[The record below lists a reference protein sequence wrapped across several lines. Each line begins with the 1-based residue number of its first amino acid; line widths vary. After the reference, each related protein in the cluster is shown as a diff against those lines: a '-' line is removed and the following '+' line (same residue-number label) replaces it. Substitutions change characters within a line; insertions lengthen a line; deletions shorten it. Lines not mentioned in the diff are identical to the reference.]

1 MLLHTQPQVIYQR
14 RMNQGTVSLSMK
26 ALLRPLIIPDS
37 VSDKDVL
44 VESAHNSHHQ
54 CAPLNA
60 DCLLSPVNP
69 TAWKGA
75 SPRARFGLDIGGTLC
90 KVVFFEPF
98 DNLESTT
105 PLSRGFEFCSG
116 VLSRK
121 TASDV
126 EKNHGDNFANTQT
139 SSEEC
144 CCILKSMGF
153 AEDIEEP
160 GEQSLFKTSPC
171 GSGVGCRSQQG
182 CMSVVDE
189 DYVTPCVSSVSRA
202 VLRND
207 DMFYNNSDS
216 EQGHVKY
223 CKSVCKLWVSSH
235 NPVVLQG
242 RGTLYFKCFETW
254 RMEEFLFLTREH
266 SLVTGRRALGAT
278 GGGARKFGSQFLE
291 IAGLHLSR
299 VDELKSL
306 VRGIDFLMKY
316 AQHESFEYPKGSYQG
331 GLIQRPFRS
340 PEDSSNDSDEN
351 LSEEENPDSANKH
364 TVTLEKTGSSSTKE
378 VDKAKIRGAVLC
390 DQSGAWH
397 GAQTL
402 YPYLVV
408 NIGSGVSI
416 LLVESPDQFK
426 RVGGTSLGG
435 STFLGLTS
443 ALTGCTSFKEAID
456 LAAEGNSTEIDM
468 LVGDI
473 YGGDYSEMGLA
484 ATTVASSFGKL
495 VQPARRD
502 AAMRTPQ
509 HLAKATLLMITNNI
523 GSLAKL
529 HAQATGVEHVLFTGS
544 FMHGNKL
551 AMRLLAVAME
561 FWSKGQ
567 IKAIFLRHEGHAGA
581 MGALLNALDPSN
593 STDALL
599 LS

>member
-1 MLLHTQPQVIYQR
+1 
-14 RMNQGTVSLSMK
+14 MNQGAVSLSMK
-26 ALLRPLIIPDS
+26 AALLSPLTLPDS
-37 VSDKDVL
+37 ESDKNATL
-44 VESAHNSHHQ
+44 ESAVGTHNSHHH
-54 CAPLNA
+54 CAPLNT

-75 SPRARFGLDIGGTLC
+75 SPHARFGLDIGGTLC
-90 KVVFFEPF
+90 KVVFFEPLNIL
-98 DNLESTT
+98 DSTT
-105 PLSRGFEFCSG
+105 PLSRGFEFSSVD
-116 VLSRK
+116 VLSRS
-121 TASDV
+121 TTSEV
-126 EKNHGDNFANTQT
+126 EKNHGESFASTP
-139 SSEEC
+139 SGSEEC
-144 CCILKSMGF
+144 CCRLKLLGF
-153 AEDIEEP
+153 PQDIEECRK
-160 GEQSLFKTSPC
+160 EFSCKSSLI
-171 GSGVGCRSQQG
+171 GSGIQQG
-182 CMSVVDE
+182 YMSSANE
-189 DYVTPCVSSVSRA
+189 DNLAAPSASSIDRA
-202 VLRND
+202 VVMSD
-207 DMFYNNSDS
+207 DMLNNISDS
-216 EQGHVKY
+216 DKERAKY
-223 CKSVCKLWVSSH
+223 CKTVCKLWISSH
-235 NPVVLQG
+235 DPVTLQD

-254 RMEEFLFLTREH
+254 RMEEFLFLTKEH

-291 IAGLHLSR
+291 IAGLQLNR

-306 VRGIDFLMKY
+306 VRGIDFLMKH
-316 AQHESFEYPKGSYQG
+316 AQHESFEYPKGSFQG
-331 GLIQRPFRS
+331 GLIQRPLRS

-351 LSEEENPDSANKH
+351 LSEEENADCVYQLNKL
-364 TVTLEKTGSSSTKE
+364 TSTLETTGSSEKGS
-378 VDKAKIRGAVLC
+378 DQAKIRGAALC
-390 DQSGAWH
+390 DGFHRSGGHEAR
-397 GAQTL
+397 TL
-402 YPYLVV
+402 YPYLVI

-416 LLVESPDQFK
+416 LLVESPEQFR

-435 STFLGLTS
+435 STFLGLAS

-456 LAAEGNSTEIDM
+456 LAAEGDSTEIDM

-502 AAMRTPQ
+502 AAMKTPQ

-567 IKAIFLRHEGHAGA
+567 IKAMFLRHEGHAGA
-581 MGALLNALDPSN
+581 MGALLNALDPCN
-593 STDALL
+593 RTDALL